1 MEILTPV
8 EIQHKIMNSRQV
20 SAQEYAPFYSQYIK
34 ALGEVDL
41 IEVLEASL
49 KDLIA
54 TLECLQEEKLI
65 YRYVEGKWTIKELMQ
80 HIIDTERV
88 LSYRAL
94 RFSRNDTTNLPG
106 FDEDWY
112 VANSNGNERNFK
124 DILQEFIHVRNSTIL
139 LFKSFKPAM
148 LLISGTA
155 SNSDMT
161 VRALGFIIAGHQMHH
176 LKIIKEKYL

>member
-41 IEVLEASL
+41 IEVLEQSL
-49 KDLIA
+49 KDLIT
-54 TLECLQEEKLI
+54 TLEHLPEEKLT
-65 YRYVEGKWTIKELMQ
+65 YSYAEGKWTIKELVQ
-80 HIIDTERV
+80 HIIDAERV

-124 DILQEFIHVRNSTIL
+124 DILQEFNHVRNSTIL
-139 LFKSFKPAM
+139 LFKSFKPEM

-155 SNSDMT
+155 SNSNMS
-161 VRALGFIIAGHQMHH
+161 VRALGFIIAGHQTHH

>member
-1 MEILTPV
+1 
-8 EIQHKIMNSRQV
+8 MNSRQV
-20 SAQEYAPFYSQYIK
+20 STQEYAPFYSQYIK

-54 TLECLQEEKLI
+54 NLEGLQEEKLI

-112 VANSNGNERNFK
+112 VANSN
-124 DILQEFIHVRNSTIL
+124 
-139 LFKSFKPAM
+139 
-148 LLISGTA
+148 
-155 SNSDMT
+155 
-161 VRALGFIIAGHQMHH
+161 
-176 LKIIKEKYL
+176 